1 MKNLNQLIRKIKEK
15 ILAIDLTEV
24 EGIGIFGSLAR
35 GDDFNKYSD
44 IDIFVVVK
52 EKTEDIDMI
61 WAKKIRNSLSELER
75 DVTVLVYSLKGL
87 RMINNWYVL
96 RLASEGILL
105 YDKGEIQSLFKDII
119 KAAKSA
125 GLARIKRD
133 NEYVWSIV
141 RPLKIGEVIEV
152 KVC

>member
-1 MKNLNQLIRKIKEK
+1 MDTVKQLIKKIKEK
-15 ILAIDLTEV
+15 ILTIDIADA

-35 GDDFNKYSD
+35 GYDFNNYSD
-44 IDIFVVVK
+44 IDIFVVVQ
-52 EKTEDIDMI
+52 EKTEDIDMV
-61 WAKKIRNSLSELER
+61 WAKKIRNTLSELGR

-87 RMINNWYVL
+87 KMINNWHVL
-96 RLASEGILL
+96 RLAAEGILL
-105 YDKGEIQSLFKDII
+105 YDKGEVKPLFKDII
-119 KAAKSA
+119 QAAKEA

-141 RPLKIGEVIEV
+141 KPLKIGEVVEV